1 MALTYSTPILFTG
14 DSTLRFDILLSST
27 GETFVVFVNVCGSGS
42 PSFAGLDMFY
52 LYVQICQGWQTTR
65 SKQKPITRNSIEVVW
80 SFFCLF
86 WEKVAGLGDCMVN
99 AANTGGIT
107 GFGLD
112 ELVNSKAGNS
122 MKEARRRFR
131 NRIPTGTA
139 QSAPSFNHTNVQWVI
154 HVTGPVFRGSA
165 LSNETLE
172 EKCQPLQSTY
182 TSALVKADTLGCK
195 YIAFCLLSCGV
206 FRGSKPLQNLF
217 KMALEVVVQKVEEG
231 DFFLNAPLKR
241 WSL

>member
-86 WEKVAGLGDCMVN
+86 WEKVAGLV
-99 AANTGGIT
+99 
-107 GFGLD
+107 
-112 ELVNSKAGNS
+112 
-122 MKEARRRFR
+122 
-131 NRIPTGTA
+131 
-139 QSAPSFNHTNVQWVI
+139 
-154 HVTGPVFRGSA
+154 
-165 LSNETLE
+165 
-172 EKCQPLQSTY
+172 
-182 TSALVKADTLGCK
+182 
-195 YIAFCLLSCGV
+195 
-206 FRGSKPLQNLF
+206 
-217 KMALEVVVQKVEEG
+217 
-231 DFFLNAPLKR
+231 
-241 WSL
+241 